1 MTSTLLA
8 LDPALAASAVTML
21 VFLTWAELRA

>member
-8 LDPALAASAVTML
+8 LDPALAASSVAML
-21 VFLTWAELRA
+21 VLLTWAELRA